1 MASIEDA
8 NHIQGPQPTKL
19 RQSGGPSHY
28 TLVENLQ
35 SDKKLQAWR
44 DSTQHPTTQY

>member
-1 MASIEDA
+1 MASNEDA

-19 RQSGGPSHY
+19 RQSGGPSHI
-28 TLVENLQ
+28 TQVENLQ

-44 DSTQHPTTQY
+44 DSTQNPTTQY